1 MLNLVGQMNN
11 SNKFRKFPKY
21 IATKLWIF
29 CRENKID
36 EFFSFNEI
44 IELTWEINNNKNCL
58 INIFDNLDK
67 INLKNKTKWIK

>member
-1 MLNLVGQMNN
+1 MLILVGQMNN

-21 IATKLWIF
+21 NATKFGIV

-44 IELTWEINNNKNCL
+44 IELIWGINNNRNCL
-58 INIFDNLDK
+58 INIFDNLNQN
-67 INLKNKTKWIK
+67 NLKNKTK